1 MLTTLSNKVAK
12 MKTKVSLGVIVIA
25 MVILIAVSGSA
36 MAAHPVP
43 PGNETSQVNV
53 KTSASVIGNFQANTN
68 LVLQQSSGDLVPP
81 LAPGEQVGM
90 AEYSES
96 TMAINGETNYAKN
109 TQINTGGIGENVQ
122 TDRIITFDAADG
134 GRMVSSEEAI
144 VMTVGSEA
152 TSDTGCCPWGS
163 TANATTPAA
172 LEYVQA
178 GSKMDVSEVSAA
190 SSSDIKVISNV
201 PGTPVTLDYS
211 IDAHGINQTPGTMDS
226 PAIGSATAYVA
237 GVIMQGNNGST
248 QSTDMQY
255 HDVTSVD
262 GLFDLAKE
270 VSYSSAPS

>member
-1 MLTTLSNKVAK
+1 MLTTLSIKVAK
-12 MKTKVSLGVIVIA
+12 MKTKVSLGVIIVA

-43 PGNETSQVNV
+43 PGNETSQIIV
-53 KTSASVIGNFQANTN
+53 KTSASVIGNFQATTN

-81 LAPGEQVGM
+81 LAADEQIGI
-90 AEYSES
+90 AEYTES

-109 TQINTGGIGENVQ
+109 TQINTGGVQENVQ
-122 TDRIITFDAADG
+122 TDRIITFDAADT
-134 GRMVSSEEAI
+134 GRMVSSEEAM
-144 VMTVGSEA
+144 VLTVGSES
-152 TSDTGCCPWGS
+152 TSIAGCCPWGS
-163 TANATTPAA
+163 TANATAPAA
-172 LEYVQA
+172 FEYVQA

-190 SSSDIKVISNV
+190 SSSGIKVISYV

-211 IDAHGINQTPGTMDS
+211 IDAHGLNQTPGTMDS
-226 PAIGSATAYVA
+226 PAIGSATAFVA
-237 GVIMQGNNGST
+237 GVIMQGTNGST

-262 GLFDLAKE
+262 GLFDLSKE